1 MAQLSRDLPDQ
12 TKSPFGFPP
21 RYEQACAV
29 LRAGIRVFPTTSAGR
44 LFDTV
49 AALTGFTR
57 SMTFEGQAAMWLEH
71 LARRAD
77 EDSTEFPCRFTGS
90 EIDWREILCAVID
103 ARARGVPPE
112 RIARAFHRSVA
123 RATAA
128 AIAALAVKSG
138 VEIAVLSSGVL
149 QNDLLLEDI
158 RDALT
163 QTRIQLWTNREV
175 PPNDGGVSLGQAALA
190 LSATLSA

>member
-1 MAQLSRDLPDQ
+1 LVAQLSRDLPDL
-12 TKSPFGFPP
+12 TESPFGFPP

-112 RIARAFHRSVA
+112 RSREHS
-123 RATAA
+123 
-128 AIAALAVKSG
+128 IAALRARRHDSG
-138 VEIAVLSSGVL
+138 GPDSPPFFLPEG
-149 QNDLLLEDI
+149 
-158 RDALT
+158 
-163 QTRIQLWTNREV
+163 RI
-175 PPNDGGVSLGQAALA
+175 
-190 LSATLSA
+190 